1 MSSEC
6 KSGGARD
13 WPAELRA
20 LRARLGL
27 SQAGLAARL
36 GISKRTLQ
44 GWESGRFTPS
54 GPAAALLSRE
64 MREVQKP

>member
-1 MSSEC
+1 VTFDNC
-6 KSGGARD
+6 RTRD

-27 SQAGLAARL
+27 SQAGLAGHL

-44 GWESGRFTPS
+44 EWEQGRRTPR
-54 GPAAALLSRE
+54 GLAAAFLERE
-64 MREVQKP
+64 LRAG